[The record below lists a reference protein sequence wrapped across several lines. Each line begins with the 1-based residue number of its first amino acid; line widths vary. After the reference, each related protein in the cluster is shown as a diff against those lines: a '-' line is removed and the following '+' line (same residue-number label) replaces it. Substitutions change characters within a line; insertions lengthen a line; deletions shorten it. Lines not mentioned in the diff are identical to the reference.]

1 MTLIEVR
8 NSDGVVGRCDE
19 RCYMAQH
26 NYCDCVCHGRNHG
39 IGLKNAIDA
48 TRAMAEQLVSE
59 YRGAGQEIELADR
72 VLGQI
77 PLFED

>member
-19 RCYMAQH
+19 RCYAARH
-26 NYCDCVCHGRNHG
+26 PDCDCVCHGRNHG
-39 IGLKNAIDA
+39 VGLHQAIDN
-48 TRAMAEQLVSE
+48 TREMGGQLLAE
-59 YRGAGQEIELADR
+59 YRQDGQAAELADR

-77 PLFED
+77 PLFQE